1 MTGEAQAGWSPNG
14 SPASIDASSITHA
27 PSSGPV
33 CRPGESRTVAM
44 NLTARSFSFW
54 STAVHGW
61 RRARGCVRVM
71 VGTSSRDLPLR
82 RTLSQGGARC

>member
-1 MTGEAQAGWSPNG
+1 VPQLYLGLPSAPRVPQPPAQLKGYA
-14 SPASIDASSITHA
+14 A
-27 PSSGPV
+27 V
-33 CRPGESRTVAM
+33 RLRPGESRTVAM